1 MVFVLTMIVLSIVW
15 DYFRGRIKG
24 LLGMLMIG
32 GIHAA
37 LNIGGYYL
45 LNNGFGCD
53 GTMTQVLVTGFVVYS
68 ILTPLCVA
76 IIYRIKYGMW
86 N

>member
-1 MVFVLTMIVLSIVW
+1 MYVIMIIVAAIVC

-32 GIHAA
+32 GIHAT

-45 LNNGFGCD
+45 LNYGFGCD
-53 GTMTQVLVTGFVVYS
+53 GTMTQVLVTGCVVYS
-68 ILTPLCVA
+68 ILTPLVVA
-76 IIYRIKYGMW
+76 IICRVKYG